1 MGVLDAV
8 ARLLTK
14 EIDLDVV
21 LGRMVDVVAREL
33 DAERATLFLRD
44 PSSGGLVSKAA
55 HLPELPFIRLAPGQG
70 IASIVA
76 ETGEPL
82 NLPKPDS
89 DPRWYEGV
97 DRETG
102 FRTRCLLAVPVRLP
116 DGGAVVGVMQVLNQ
130 RAGAFSTQ
138 DEGFA
143 AALAVQVGQALAC
156 TSLGVRLRGG
166 GGASGP
172 PALQYRYNRIVGDSP
187 PMLAVYDRVRRA
199 AATDA
204 TVLVTGESGTGK
216 ELIARAVA
224 TNGARRD
231 QPFIKVDCAAL
242 PATLVENELFGHAR
256 GAYTG
261 ADRAHTGKFEAAHG
275 GTLFLD
281 EVGELPPSAQG
292 KLLRFLQ
299 DREIEPIG
307 SGRAVTVDVRVISA
321 TNRDLTALVEAGQF
335 RQDLFYRLRVVQI
348 ALPPLRERSFSDVE
362 GLVDHFLQVYAR
374 KHGAP
379 VRGLSPDAWTRLRLH
394 HWPGNVRE
402 LEHCIEAA
410 VVLTHE
416 GWIAAESLGL
426 PTRGGGGTEP
436 LLGASLADVE
446 RRHIQRVLASVDGN
460 RSRAAE
466 ILGIGRSTLARKLKE
481 TG

>member
-8 ARLLTK
+8 AQLLTV

-33 DAERATLFLRD
+33 GAERATLFLRD
-44 PSSGGLVSKAA
+44 PATGGLVSKAA

-76 ETGEPL
+76 ETGTVL

-102 FRTRCLLAVPVRLP
+102 FRTRCLLAVPVRI
-116 DGGAVVGVMQVLNQ
+116 DAVVGVLQVLNK
-130 RAGAFSTQ
+130 RDGVFTEGDEAF
-138 DEGFA
+138 
-143 AALAVQVGQALAC
+143 ALALAAQVAQALAC
-156 TSLGVRLRGG
+156 TSLGARLRPGLP
-166 GGASGP
+166 GP
-172 PALQYRYNRIVGDSP
+172 PVLQYRYNRIVGDSP
-187 PMLAVYDRVRRA
+187 AMAAVYERVRRA

-204 TVLVTGESGTGK
+204 TVLITGESGTGK

-224 TNGARRD
+224 TNGSRRD
-231 QPFIKVDCAAL
+231 KPFVKVDCAAL
-242 PATLVENELFGHAR
+242 PPTLVENELFGHAR

-261 ADRAHTGKFEAAHG
+261 ADRAHTGKFEAADG

-281 EVGELPPSAQG
+281 EVGELPASAQG

-321 TNRDLTALVEAGQF
+321 TNRDLAALVEAGQF

-348 ALPPLRERSFSDVE
+348 ALPPLRERGLADVE
-362 GLVDHFLQVYAR
+362 GLVEHFLQIYGR
-374 KHGAP
+374 KHGAK
-379 VRGLSPDAWTRLRLH
+379 VRGLSPDAWARLRLH
-394 HWPGNVRE
+394 AWPGNVRE

-416 GWIAAESLGL
+416 GWIAADHLGL
-426 PTRGGGGTEP
+426 PAS
-436 LLGASLADVE
+436 GAAPEEAVAPTLAEVE
-446 RRHIQRVLASVDGN
+446 RRHILRVLAAVDGN

-466 ILGIGRSTLARKLKE
+466 VLGIGRSTLARKLKE
-481 TG
+481 MGL